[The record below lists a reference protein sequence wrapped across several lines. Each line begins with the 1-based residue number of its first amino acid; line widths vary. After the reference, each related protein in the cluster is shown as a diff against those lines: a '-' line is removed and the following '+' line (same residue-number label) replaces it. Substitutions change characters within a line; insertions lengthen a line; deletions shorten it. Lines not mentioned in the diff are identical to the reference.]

1 MNPSI
6 ARSLVL
12 GACIMW
18 SAAQASERV
27 QVNWAPAEHYLGP
40 QLSPEEFPRA
50 QRILTEEMETLGGQY
65 LQGDEHLTIEVVD
78 LQLAGHLAR
87 SGVRGDYRVLDG
99 RVDWPR
105 LTLRF
110 DLKRAGKTVKA
121 GEKNLAELDY
131 LRFPEINSH
140 EPLPYE
146 RRLLE
151 KWFKAQF
158 APAPNGAN

>member
-1 MNPSI
+1 
-6 ARSLVL
+6 
-12 GACIMW
+12 MW